1 MMTFYVRNAVHNTH
15 SVVTTTNRVTRTTS
29 MLRCTLIAVL
39 ATLALPVLAQDA
51 KSEAQ
56 GQQTSSQV
64 APPKPTEEKGPVGA
78 VTFGY
83 IYIDSE
89 VMPGQAWNSHL
100 HGFFGIPQYNV
111 KPWFSLFA
119 DFTQTYNTAHTTH
132 ENVQSRLGGT
142 LFTARSKQKISPF
155 GFIDAGVVRDS
166 KAGMITTSPLGL
178 VSFCRFTADVRRA
191 VFLIDTHD
199 FGRPPSCQPTTST
212 QKDMQCHLSKTQSHA
227 VSWSAH

>member
-1 MMTFYVRNAVHNTH
+1 MHLANSKTQQVRGTK
-15 SVVTTTNRVTRTTS
+15 RFLRLTS
-29 MLRCTLIAVL
+29 
-39 ATLALPVLAQDA
+39 LALLAIVTSSVLAQDV
-51 KSEAQ
+51 SS
-56 GQQTSSQV
+56 GTPGPHTSTLV
-64 APPKPTEEKGPVGA
+64 GPPKPTEEKGPVGA

-111 KPWFSLFA
+111 KPWFALFA
-119 DFTQTYNTAHTTH
+119 DFTQNYNTAHNTH

-166 KAGMITTSPLGL
+166 KAGIITTSPILATGGGFTYKVNKHL
-178 VSFCRFTADVRRA
+178 SLLLIPGEYIRTYVATGSVNNFTAR
-191 VFLIDTHD
+191 
-199 FGRPPSCQPTTST
+199 FGFVLPLYR
-212 QKDMQCHLSKTQSHA
+212 
-227 VSWSAH
+227 

>member
-1 MMTFYVRNAVHNTH
+1 MMSSHTRNTVNNKQ
-15 SVVTTTNRVTRTTS
+15 SVTTTTHHVSRTTLI
-29 MLRCTLIAVL
+29 LRCTLITIL
-39 ATLALPVLAQDA
+39 AILALPVFAQDA
-51 KSEAQ
+51 DSEAR

-64 APPKPTEEKGPVGA
+64 GPPKPSEEKGPVGA

-119 DFTQTYNTAHTTH
+119 DFTQTYNIAHSTH

-166 KAGMITTSPLGL
+166 KAGIITTSPILATGGGFTYKVNKHL
-178 VSFCRFTADVRRA
+178 SLLLIPGEYIRTYAATGSVNNFTAR
-191 VFLIDTHD
+191 
-199 FGRPPSCQPTTST
+199 FGFILPLYR
-212 QKDMQCHLSKTQSHA
+212 
-227 VSWSAH
+227 